1 MEKILIIEEEKI
13 PQNSVLINCLPD
25 VGLVGAIASSYLVE
39 KLDMKYAGY
48 LDSALFPPI
57 IVLHKERPLSPVRI
71 YVKDNLTVVLSEIA
85 LPLEAL
91 RYLAKRIAEWAEEKA
106 VKTVV
111 TFGGIPVPNRIDIEK
126 PKVYGVGATEEDRDF
141 LRKNNVKLLKEGF
154 MAGYYALLLKERMK
168 KRNSCIALLAESH
181 LQYPD
186 PGAAASVLET
196 FSKIFNI
203 NIDLKPLIEQEE
215 EYRIKLKELM
225 KRTIET
231 FRHAQKSYEYTPPLT
246 YV

>member
-1 MEKILIIEEEKI
+1 MEKITIVEEEQI
-13 PQNSVLINCLPD
+13 PSNAILINCLPD

-39 KLDMKYAGY
+39 KLEMNYSGY
-48 LDSALFPPI
+48 LDSILFPPI
-57 IVLHKERPLSPVRI
+57 IVLHKDRPLSPVRI
-71 YVKDNLTVVLSEIA
+71 YTKGDLVVVLSEIP
-85 LPLEAL
+85 LPLDAL
-91 RYLAKRIAEWAEEKA
+91 RHLATKIVKWAEEKS
-106 VKTVV
+106 VKTVI

-126 PKVYGVGATEEDRDF
+126 PKVYGIGATEEDREF

-168 KRNSCIALLAESH
+168 KKGSCIALLAESH

-186 PGAAASVLET
+186 PGAAVSVLEV
-196 FSKIFNI
+196 FSKIYDVKV
-203 NIDLKPLIEQEE
+203 DLGPLIEQSE

-225 KRTIET
+225 KRTLET